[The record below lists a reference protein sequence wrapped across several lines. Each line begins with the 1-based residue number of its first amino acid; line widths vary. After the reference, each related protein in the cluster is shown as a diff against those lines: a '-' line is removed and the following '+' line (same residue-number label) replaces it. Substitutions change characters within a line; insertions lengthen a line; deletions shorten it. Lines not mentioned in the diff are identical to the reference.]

1 MEVWRTISH
10 YRQYQVSSLGRV
22 RNIKT
27 NRILNS
33 KSDSGCPAVT
43 LYKRRGHERQKV
55 RVHILMEAAG
65 FSIPEEIRGGRR
77 PVSKPTTATSSPPL
91 HAHAHAHARRPYYMS
106 VYCHELDEYFSSA
119 AEASRCTGVN
129 HNSITRA
136 CIGTQKTAGK
146 MHWEYKI
153 KK

>member
-10 YRQYQVSSLGRV
+10 HRQYQVSSLGRV

-27 NRILNS
+27 NRVLNT
-33 KSDSGCPAVT
+33 KSDSGYPAVT
-43 LYKRRGHERQKV
+43 LYKRRGREREKV
-55 RVHILMEAAG
+55 RVHILMQEAG
-65 FSIPEEIRGGRR
+65 FPV
-77 PVSKPTTATSSPPL
+77 PVSKPATATSSPPSSP
-91 HAHAHAHARRPYYMS
+91 APTRRPYYMS
-106 VYCHELDEYFSSA
+106 VYCHELDKYFSSA

-129 HNSITRA
+129 PNGITRA
-136 CIGTQKTAGK
+136 CIGIQKTAGK

>member
-10 YRQYQVSSLGRV
+10 HRQYQVSSLGRV

-27 NRILNS
+27 NKILNS
-33 KSDSGCPAVT
+33 KSDSGYPAVT
-43 LYKRRGHERQKV
+43 LYKRRGREREKV
-55 RVHILMEAAG
+55 RVHILMQEAG
-65 FSIPEEIRGGRR
+65 FSIPEGVG
-77 PVSKPTTATSSPPL
+77 PVSKPTTATSSPPSSPT
-91 HAHAHAHARRPYYMS
+91 RRPYYMS
-106 VYCHELDEYFSSA
+106 VYCHELDKYFSSA

-129 HNSITRA
+129 PNGITRA

-153 KK
+153 

>member
-91 HAHAHAHARRPYYMS
+91 HAHAHARRPYYMS
-106 VYCHELDEYFSSA
+106 VYCRELDEYFSSA